1 MIGTKRVN
9 LSLTVRMH
17 RAVSAYAEMVG
28 RTRTAVIVEA
38 MGYQL
43 GIWEHNVRSKRFQ
56 EQREVERERRVEV
69 LPVASVAVL
78 NQRALW
84 NAERERKQAAKAAR
98 RAKRG

>member
-1 MIGTKRVN
+1 
-9 LSLTVRMH
+9 
-17 RAVSAYAEMVG
+17 
-28 RTRTAVIVEA
+28 
-38 MGYQL
+38 
-43 GIWEHNVRSKRFQ
+43 
-56 EQREVERERRVEV
+56 